1 MECYNFPF
9 SDTCHLCI
17 FLAEQDFIKITFSLG
32 TKIGRYKINADCIS
46 TASSAEPLPATLL
59 IVRSSSKFYHTR
71 QCPKGF
77 ITRVCKTDSL
87 LFLPP
92 VGVLLVNPGHE
103 KRK

>member
-1 MECYNFPF
+1 MECCNFPF

-32 TKIGRYKINADCIS
+32 TKMGQYKIKTDCIS
-46 TASSAEPLPATLL
+46 TASGAEPLPATLL
-59 IVRSSSKFYHTR
+59 IARSPSKFCHTW

-92 VGVLLVNPGHE
+92 VDMLLVNPGHE